1 MFVPKVC
8 VFILI
13 IFSILKSIVL
23 ANDQNNCKW
32 DNLVTPCLEI
42 KTNLPNS
49 SKLSKN
55 DVNKIIINKK
65 KL

>member
-1 MFVPKVC
+1 MPKVYA
-8 VFILI
+8 FMLI

-32 DNLVTPCLEI
+32 DNLESPCLEI
-42 KTNLPNS
+42 NTNLPNS

-55 DVNKIIINKK
+55 GVNKIVINKK